1 MRIFIVLL
9 LLVSLAPARDRGG
22 LLRVAGL
29 RCACAR
35 IDCGRCDRGDDAPA
49 YCAGKVTEVAR
60 WGDIARWRI
69 TLKFTTPSE
78 TDVEAHQ
85 RLEMPLI
92 AAYGGRLVQRRLT
105 LSAKLKP
112 SFEARVTYMRAT
124 ERFFLRARDPL
135 LVLRRGP
142 GAIDV
147 RVYPVARYKPARVTL
162 LAYALTRYRGS
173 DGVRLYRTGRRCL
186 AIVTGRPAPEGPAD
200 YVDRAGDRY
209 LYFLSAKVCR
219 KRFGDHPV
227 RYVPC
232 VPHLETAVTG
242 RGHRAVSHS
251 VALAAFPRGVKLPG
265 HEFFA
270 AVP

>member
-22 LLRVAGL
+22 FLRVSGL
-29 RCACAR
+29 RCACAQ
-35 IDCGRCDRGDDAPA
+35 IDCSRCAHRDAPD
-49 YCAGKVTEVAR
+49 YCAGSVTEVAR

-69 TLKFTTPSE
+69 TLRFTTPQ
-78 TDVEAHQ
+78 TTRVEGHE
-85 RLEMPLI
+85 RLQMPLI
-92 AAYGGRLVQRRLT
+92 AVYGGRLAQRGLT
-105 LSAKLKP
+105 LAAKLQP
-112 SFEARVTYMRAT
+112 SLEARVTYMR
-124 ERFFLRARDPL
+124 EVPRGRDPL

-142 GAIDV
+142 GDIDV
-147 RVYPVARYKPARVTL
+147 RVYPVSRYKPARVTL

-173 DGVRLYRTGRRCL
+173 EGVRLYRTGRRCL

-200 YVDRAGDRY
+200 YVDREGDRY

-219 KRFGDHPV
+219 KRFKDHPV

-251 VALAAFPRGVKLPG
+251 IALAAFPRAIKLPG

>member
-22 LLRVAGL
+22 FLRASGL
-29 RCACAR
+29 HCACAEM
-35 IDCGRCDRGDDAPA
+35 DCRQCAHRDAPD
-49 YCAGKVTEVAR
+49 YCAGSVTEVAH

-69 TLKFTTPSE
+69 RLTFTTPRE
-78 TDVEAHQ
+78 NRVEGYQ
-85 RLEMPLI
+85 RLQMPLI
-92 AAYGGRLVQRRLT
+92 AVYGGRLAQRGLA
-105 LSAKLKP
+105 LAAKLQP
-112 SFEARVTYMRAT
+112 SLEARVTYMR
-124 ERFFLRARDPL
+124 EVPRGRDPL

-147 RVYPVARYKPARVTL
+147 RVYPVVRHKPARVTL

-173 DGVRLYRTGRRCL
+173 EGVRLYRTGRRCL

-200 YVDRAGDRY
+200 YVDREGDRY
-209 LYFLSAKVCR
+209 LYFLYAEVCR

-242 RGHRAVSHS
+242 RGRSAVSHHM
-251 VALAAFPRGVKLPG
+251 ALAAFPRAIKLPG